1 MNLRLPMLATA
12 LLIAGACHHKQELTT
27 IHLEWRADKVPY
39 KDSILK
45 TIADKKL
52 RLELADARTEKQIG
66 RYGQQTV
73 TASGDVGA
81 YCTTVFQDR
90 FKALGVPFVD
100 SGQGFTLKVNVE
112 QLFAEET
119 DEYHGSAKLAVT
131 LVGADGAEVWKK
143 ELVGK
148 SSQSG
153 RDHSED
159 NYNETLS
166 AALVDVMKQLLTGRD
181 FETALLGHEPAP
193 DVVAMPA
200 PKLPPGP
207 TLKLVWRGIDEAKPM
222 GTDATLAAVRA
233 VKMTVTPLKDTRSQ
247 PLAIG
252 RYDNAKG
259 AIVYTPDNV
268 ANFYGKVLTDTLKQ
282 QGARI
287 DPAGPFSLASEIV
300 DLIVVENDTFKA
312 VARLRFTVSKDG
324 KEVWSGVVEGKAER
338 SGKDHSSEQLN
349 EALSNAF
356 AEAERSL
363 LGNKDFAKALH

>member
-1 MNLRLPMLATA
+1 MNLRLLTFVTA
-12 LLIAGACHHKQELTT
+12 VLLTSACHHKPALAT
-27 IHLEWRADKVPY
+27 IHLEWRAGKVPY
-39 KDSILK
+39 KDSLLK

-52 RLELADARTEKQIG
+52 KLELADARTDKQIG
-66 RYGQQTV
+66 RYGKQAV
-73 TASGDVGA
+73 TAAGDVGA

-119 DEYHGSAKLAVT
+119 DQYHGSAKLAVT

-143 ELVGK
+143 ELVGQ
-148 SSQSG
+148 SSQG
-153 RDHSED
+153 GQDHSED

-181 FETALLGHEPAP
+181 FETALLGHEPPP
-193 DVVAMPA
+193 DVVALPA
-200 PKLPPGP
+200 PKLPKGP
-207 TLKLVWRGIDEAKPM
+207 TLKLVWRGVDESKPM

-233 VKMTVTPLKDTRSQ
+233 VKINVTPLKDARTQ

-282 QGARI
+282 QGAGI
-287 DPAGPFSLASEIV
+287 DPAAPFSLGSEI
-300 DLIVVENDTFKA
+300 LEIIVVENDTFKA
-312 VARLRFTVSKDG
+312 VARLRFTVSKDD
-324 KEVWSGVVEGKAER
+324 KELWSGVAEGKAER
-338 SGKDHSSEQLN
+338 KGKDHSSEQLN

-356 AEAERSL
+356 ADAERSL
-363 LGNKDFAKALH
+363 LGNKDFANALH

>member
-1 MNLRLPMLATA
+1 MSLRLPMLAA
-12 LLIAGACHHKQELTT
+12 AFLLAGACHHTPALTT

-52 RLELADARTEKQIG
+52 KLELVDARTEKPIG
-66 RYGQQTV
+66 RYGRQTV
-73 TASGDVGA
+73 TAAGDVGA

-100 SGQGFTLKVNVE
+100 SGQAFTLKVNVE

-119 DEYHGSAKLAVT
+119 DQYHGSAKLGVS
-131 LVGADGAEVWKK
+131 LIGPDGAVVWQK

-148 SSQSG
+148 SSQGG

-166 AALVDVMKQLLTGRD
+166 AALVDAMKQLLTGRD
-181 FETALLGHEPAP
+181 FETALLGHEPPP

-200 PKLPPGP
+200 PKLPSGP
-207 TLKLVWRGIDEAKPM
+207 TLKLVWRGVDESKPM
-222 GTDATLAAVRA
+222 GTEATLAAVRA
-233 VKMTVTPLKDTRSQ
+233 VKMSVPPLKDTRTQ

-252 RYDNAKG
+252 RYDNSKG

-282 QGARI
+282 EGANI
-287 DPAGPFSLASEIV
+287 DPAGPFSLASEILE
-300 DLIVVENDTFKA
+300 LIVVENDTFKA
-312 VARLRFTVSKDG
+312 VARLRFTLSKDG

-338 SGKDHSSEQLN
+338 KGKDHSSEQLN
-349 EALSNAF
+349 AALSNAF
-356 AEAERSL
+356 ADAERSL
-363 LGNKDFAKALH
+363 LGNSDFANALH